1 MNSEQDLRDIQSR
14 LLCLKAYDPSL
25 YFLLKWMT
33 VSAHPPSMHE
43 VLRHPYFMSPAER
56 QTFAIALGGGMI
68 GAYLCDDPHQHE
80 ENKRNEALC
89 AAVKDELRNH
99 LEHQLGLMFK
109 ETFQQQQQSAEAA
122 AASSPSPSYAS
133 MVQLRPSN
141 PAAAAPGAAP
151 QSAAP
156 PPVQPVVPKKNK
168 RGQTILDGL
177 F

>member
-1 MNSEQDLRDIQSR
+1 MNSEQDARDFKSR

-25 YFLLKWMT
+25 YFLLEWMT
-33 VSAHPPSMHE
+33 APAHPPSMHE

-89 AAVKDELRNH
+89 AAVKVELRNH
-99 LEHQLGLMFK
+99 LEHQLGLMFTK
-109 ETFQQQQQSAEAA
+109 TFQEQQKPQQSAEAA
-122 AASSPSPSYAS
+122 AASSPSPSS
-133 MVQLRPSN
+133 MVQSRPSN

-151 QSAAP
+151 L
-156 PPVQPVVPKKNK
+156 PVQPIVSRRTN
-168 RGQTILDGL
+168 RGLPLEGM

>member
-1 MNSEQDLRDIQSR
+1 MNSEQDARDFESR

-25 YFLLKWMT
+25 YFLLEWMT
-33 VSAHPPSMHE
+33 APAHPPSMHE

-68 GAYLCDDPHQHE
+68 GAYLCDDPHQHKE
-80 ENKRNEALC
+80 DKRNEALC
-89 AAVKDELRNH
+89 AAVKVELRNH

-109 ETFQQQQQSAEAA
+109 ETETFQQQQQSAEAA
-122 AASSPSPSYAS
+122 AASSPSPSS
-133 MVQLRPSN
+133 MVQSRPSN

-151 QSAAP
+151 L
-156 PPVQPVVPKKNK
+156 PVQPIVSRRTN
-168 RGQTILDGL
+168 RGLPLEGM